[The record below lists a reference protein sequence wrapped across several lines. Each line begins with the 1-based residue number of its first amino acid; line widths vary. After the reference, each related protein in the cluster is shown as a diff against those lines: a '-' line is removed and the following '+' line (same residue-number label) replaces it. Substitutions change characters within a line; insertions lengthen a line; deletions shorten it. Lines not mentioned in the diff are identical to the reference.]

1 MKKLKFMLAAAT
13 AIGLASALQAGTPV
27 ADEPQFMG
35 STDFEDYSLGAVTAA
50 TDSIYFALP
59 ASAEEGD
66 YQIVESAAPS
76 VNRPNNLPSWFDR
89 GRNQILQLEG
99 GTDPLERKIA
109 GAGLVDLTAAPVYV
123 DTLVQF
129 TVTPVGDTV
138 TAQSG
143 DKLMV
148 YLQVTTNALGEAS
161 TNLMAKAG
169 YLNGGSTVAGGKDY
183 VLTVGS
189 GTEINAGEWHRLT
202 VKAIKDVSGAV
213 NAGEGCLGFTIAVDG
228 EDCTA
233 DSGPFLDTDTTSQDA
248 FQDDKYFD
256 DIADGKVLISILAF
270 SGVENDQKLQSVG
283 FAGSGLVDDL
293 VFTTLDPEVTFLT
306 FTLAWSGAAAFAQG
320 VNYTCG
326 ELSGE
331 VAEAGT
337 TVWCPSGTNIVVTYT
352 YNSSAYNYAWT
363 VTGDGASAT
372 TPDGDDTIV
381 PVAGGTATLSASA
394 AVTTVDFTFAGNTGV
409 NGVIYTTGDGSPL
422 YTNLMTTTSVNAGT
436 VLYIEGFVFDPWYVT
451 ASDSDVK
458 AGDQITISVTTN
470 ITVTAVSTETGT
482 IPSGTTLADVGISS
496 ATGLVDADLDK
507 VAKWAY
513 ACVGSDAE
521 SIATVNTMSF
531 VDGVPQN
538 TVSEAYLLNTNATAE
553 AVAQAKAEFAFT
565 SFDPAN
571 PPTAADFDSK
581 GYNGTVTI
589 KKAISLSSGGV
600 WFDDDD
606 PNPPVGIVHFYKAI
620 LTK

>member
-13 AIGLASALQAGTPV
+13 AIGLASALQASSPV

-50 TDSIYFALP
+50 TDSVYFHLP
-59 ASAEEGD
+59 DSAEEGD

-99 GTDPLERKIA
+99 GTDPLERYIA
-109 GAGLVDLTAAPVYV
+109 GNSLVDLTAGSVYV

-129 TVTPVGDTV
+129 TVTPLGDTV

-148 YLQVTTNALGEAS
+148 YLQVSTNALGEAS

-169 YLNGGSTVAGGKDY
+169 ALSAGETVAGGKDY

-189 GTEINAGEWHRLT
+189 GTEINAGQWYRLT
-202 VKAIKDVSGAV
+202 VKAIKDVSGGQGV
-213 NAGEGCLGFTIAVDG
+213 LGFRVFVDG
-228 EDCTA
+228 DECVANAAPFDPA
-233 DSGPFLDTDTTSQDA
+233 DASSEEVFGNAS
-248 FQDDKYFD
+248 DDDYD
-256 DIADGKVLISILAF
+256 DIVTYKTILISILGPQA
-270 SGVENDQKLQSVG
+270 NADNLKLQSVG

-306 FTLAWSGAAAFAQG
+306 FTLAWNANGTQAFDTAPT
-320 VNYTCG
+320 YTCG

-331 VAEAGT
+331 VAAAGT
-337 TVWCPSGTNIVVTYT
+337 TVWCPSGTNVVVTYAFDGD
-352 YNSSAYNYAWT
+352 AYNYAWDNIDL
-363 VTGDGASAT
+363 VCDGSDEFT
-372 TPDGDDTIV
+372 
-381 PVAGGTATLSASA
+381 PVAGTTYTLSATGATSLE
-394 AVTTVDFTFAGNTGV
+394 FTFAFTGDHV
-409 NGVIYTTGDGSPL
+409 NGVIYTVGEGMVVV
-422 YTNLMTTTSVNAGT
+422 TNKGET
-436 VLYIEGFVFDPWYVT
+436 VPANSTLTVMGFVLDPWYVV
-451 ASDSDVK
+451 ASDSAVTN
-458 AGDQITISVTTN
+458 GSEFVISADN
-470 ITVTAVSTETGT
+470 MSFAVTAVAASSDDLPDTA
-482 IPSGTTLADVGISS
+482 TLADVGVD
-496 ATGLVDADLDK
+496 AATTGLDDADLQN
-507 VAKWAY
+507 VAKWANTY
-513 ACVGSDAE
+513 AGGGVGSV
-521 SIATVNTMSF
+521 ATVNEMRF
-531 VDGVPQN
+531 DANGVPLN
-538 TVSEAYLLNTNATAE
+538 MTSEAYLLNTNATAE

-589 KKAISLSSGGV
+589 QGKETLSAAS
-600 WFDDDD
+600 WTDLPIF
-606 PNPPVGIVHFYKAI
+606 GIYPKFFRAI
-620 LTK
+620 LTKPVPTP